1 MSETPFDLD
10 GDGNPDVIEYDY
22 DGDGAADETIIDMDG
37 DGVFETTLIDLD
49 GDGYQETIISVEGE
63 TVVIDTDTDGDGD
76 SDVLE
81 VDIDGD
87 GIIDETWIDTD
98 DDGIVDT
105 LVEPSTGEPITD
117 DPVVSDPTTDPG
129 TDVTIEPAS
138 SEELVDRGEYEAA
151 FWQFQEENGFCAP
164 TSVAIIFSEMFGQ
177 TLPKEIFVERAIE
190 LGLLDWTADGWSG
203 LDIPGIEQL
212 MESFGVPATTL
223 AFEPAEAWGA
233 LDDLTEENYGV
244 IVYVDSDEVWGT
256 ETWEGHD
263 LSVGLQMDHALV
275 VSHIEGDTVYLNDP
289 GNPDGQQYT
298 MQRDAFMDAWS
309 DSGYQM
315 LTTDQP
321 VYFGG
326 YEQSGA
332 DVAPVSDPFAD
343 PEQSTTVELGAG
355 TEGADTTDGAE
366 TETEAAAV
374 QASTQ
379 SEAMAG
385 YAERLVDALDGLR
398 VAILPVVLSP
408 AALTVSALSS

>member
-138 SEELVDRGEYEAA
+138 SEELVDRGECEAA

-203 LDIPGIEQL
+203 LDIPSIEQL
-212 MESFGVPATTL
+212 MEKLRRPCHHARVRAGRGVG
-223 AFEPAEAWGA
+223 GA
-233 LDDLTEENYGV
+233 GRPHRGELRRHRLRRLRRGLGHRDLGGARPERR
-244 IVYVDSDEVWGT
+244 
-256 ETWEGHD
+256 
-263 LSVGLQMDHALV
+263 
-275 VSHIEGDTVYLNDP
+275 P
-289 GNPDGQQYT
+289 PDGP
-298 MQRDAFMDAWS
+298 RAR
-309 DSGYQM
+309 GE
-315 LTTDQP
+315 P
-321 VYFGG
+321 HRG
-326 YEQSGA
+326 
-332 DVAPVSDPFAD
+332 
-343 PEQSTTVELGAG
+343 
-355 TEGADTTDGAE
+355 
-366 TETEAAAV
+366 
-374 QASTQ
+374 
-379 SEAMAG
+379 
-385 YAERLVDALDGLR
+385 
-398 VAILPVVLSP
+398 
-408 AALTVSALSS
+408 